1 MVSKVDIVEMAIGN
15 TKYEIV
21 NTTTMSENF
30 SSAHENSL
38 QLEYHFK
45 QETH

>member
-21 NTTTMSENF
+21 NATTIKYLF
-30 SSAHENSL
+30 R
-38 QLEYHFK
+38 
-45 QETH
+45 